1 MKCYLFLIA
10 TGLLTISFCS
20 FGHAQK
26 HNCQIKIVKLKF
38 AKNIDSKSSGVSDG
52 LLTSANPTDSL
63 LVSDT
68 EIKKLEIK
76 TDSACCTYTGQIYLT
91 SHQYTLTKK
100 AVSRLS
106 ALQIPLCCGIPFVV
120 YINETEVYRGM
131 LWNVVSSFGNKTI
144 TATLIGDKLT
154 ITNQLPRIPDFRN
167 SILTL
172 KKPLVNCLLNR

>member
-76 TDSACCTYTGQIYLT
+76 TDSACCTYTGQILPHF
-91 SHQYTLTKK
+91 SPVHIDKE
-100 AVSRLS
+100 SRFPLS
-106 ALQIPLCCGIPFVV
+106 ALQISI
-120 YINETEVYRGM
+120 M
-131 LWNVVSSFGNKTI
+131 LWHSLRCVY
-144 TATLIGDKLT
+144 
-154 ITNQLPRIPDFRN
+154 
-167 SILTL
+167 
-172 KKPLVNCLLNR
+172 